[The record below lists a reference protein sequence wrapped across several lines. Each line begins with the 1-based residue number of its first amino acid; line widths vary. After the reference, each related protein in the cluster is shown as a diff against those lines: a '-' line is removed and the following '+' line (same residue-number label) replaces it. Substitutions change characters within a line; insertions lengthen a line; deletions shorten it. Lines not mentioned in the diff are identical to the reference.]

1 MMRMRREA
9 EDIAFPNT
17 WNMGGRPTLVESGRV
32 HGLALLSREVRYL
45 LMYIGTYVSTRGR
58 GLLCRY

>member
-32 HGLALLSREVRYL
+32 HGLALLSREVGNVPIYL
-45 LMYIGTYVSTRGR
+45 GTYVSTRGR